1 MLPVVSYQRFCPKG
15 CFPLS
20 AQTSPCCHG
29 GLLVCIREQAQVAGA
44 RCHVATD
51 ACVWCA
57 PQFLT
62 FVFFACC
69 VALMTGIIAALLPET
84 KGLPIEEADR
94 LFEGHWVW
102 QRVVGHKR
110 QAEGVQQV

>member
-1 MLPVVSYQRFCPKG
+1 MAGPFTMHN
-15 CFPLS
+15 
-20 AQTSPCCHG
+20 TSCCHAQG
-29 GLLVCIREQAQVAGA
+29 VQLECVREQAKVLQQHVVTAG
-44 RCHVATD
+44 TD

-57 PQFLT
+57 PQVFT

-69 VALMTGIIAALLPET
+69 VALMTTIIAALLPET
-84 KGLPIEEADR
+84 KGVPIEEADR